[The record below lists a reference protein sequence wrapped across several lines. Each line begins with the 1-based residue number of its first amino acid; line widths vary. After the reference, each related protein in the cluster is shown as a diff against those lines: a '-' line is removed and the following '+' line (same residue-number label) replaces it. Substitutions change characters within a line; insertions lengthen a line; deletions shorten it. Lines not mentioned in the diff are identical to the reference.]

1 MMKAFF
7 QNNLDVVF
15 FVYGLAFVFMGLAI
29 FIQPRR
35 GSSFKIAKVL
45 KFLGGFGLIHGVNEW
60 LDMWVI
66 VKQGLKDIF
75 WLEILRFSI
84 LIVSYYFLFEFG
96 RRLLKISIKNT
107 RIASLF
113 KPWLGVSAVVLIL
126 LLGYYSKD
134 WQMASI
140 LSRYFLGFPASIL
153 TALSIF
159 IYFRNEIRPSLPGLR
174 WNFYFMGGAFLCYGL
189 LGGLVVPPAP
199 FFPASV
205 INTQA
210 FFEATGGIAV
220 QVVRAVCAVI
230 IAVYTVRI
238 LAMFNW
244 EAIKDLCKLETERF
258 TDRVTSSAEEMIMV
272 IDKNFR
278 IKWANAKL
286 KSVYGRDILEN
297 FCYKVTHRIN
307 EPCHPPNDTCPIDE
321 TIKTNKPATII
332 HTHFD
337 ASGKSV
343 YAEVS
348 VYPMLDATGMPTGD
362 YVHTSRDV
370 TERIKEQRELEE
382 AYVEL
387 KAIQEKLLAAEKMA
401 SLGKLSA
408 GIAHEINNPIGFV
421 VSNLNTLEK
430 YISNL
435 LTLLS
440 IYSEV
445 EVAVFKWPG
454 EEAAGLTQ
462 KIKDLKKTID
472 FDYLV
477 ADMPKLI
484 NETFEGSQR
493 VVRIIRDLKSFSRK
507 DEIEFTDAN
516 INELIESALNI
527 VWNEV
532 KYKADVVKEYG
543 ELPLVLCHPQQ
554 LTQAFMNVIVNAAQ
568 AIEKSG
574 TITIKTY
581 LKADKVYIEISDTGL
596 GMSEEVIKM
605 IFEPF
610 FTTKKV
616 GEGTGLGL
624 AIVYGII
631 QKHKGNVEVKS
642 KAGQGSTFIIILP
655 VKTEK
660 SLPNQNQ

>member
-1 MMKAFF
+1 MRAFF

-29 FIQPRR
+29 AIQPRR

-45 KFLGGFGLIHGVNEW
+45 KFLGAFGLIHGVNEW

-66 VKQGLKDIF
+66 VKQGLKGVLWF
-75 WLEILRFSI
+75 EALCFLI
-84 LIVSYYFLFEFG
+84 LIVSYFFLFEFG
-96 RRLLKISIKNT
+96 RRLFKISVKNS

-113 KPWLGVSAVVLIL
+113 KPWLGVSAAALIV

-134 WQMASI
+134 WHIASI

-153 TALSIF
+153 ASASIF
-159 IYFRNEIRPSLPGLR
+159 IYFKNEIRPSLPGLR
-174 WNFYFMGGAFLCYGL
+174 WNFYFMGGGFLCYGL
-189 LGGLVVPPAP
+189 LGGIVVPPAP

-205 INTQA
+205 INTQV

-220 QVVRAVCAVI
+220 QAVRAVCAII
-230 IAVYTVRI
+230 IAVYTTRI

-244 EAIKDLCKLETERF
+244 ETIKGLCKVETERF
-258 TDRVTSSAEEMIMV
+258 TDKVTSSVEEMIMV

-286 KSVYGRDILEN
+286 KSVYGRDILDN
-297 FCYKVTHRIN
+297 FCYNVTHRIN
-307 EPCHPPNDTCPIDE
+307 EPCHAPNDTCPIDE
-321 TIKTNKPATII
+321 TIRTNKPATIV

-337 ASGKSV
+337 STGKPV

-348 VYPMLDATGMPTGD
+348 VYPMLDEKGRPTGD

-435 LTLLS
+435 LGLLN
-440 IYSEV
+440 IYSEIEINV
-445 EVAVFKWPG
+445 LKGANEEVG
-454 EEAAGLTQ
+454 GLTG
-462 KIKDLKKTID
+462 KIRDLKKTID

-484 NETFEGSQR
+484 NETFEGAQR
-493 VVRIIRDLKSFSRK
+493 VVRIVRDLKSFSRK
-507 DEIEFTDAN
+507 DELEFTDAN

-543 ELPLVLCHPQQ
+543 ELPLVSCHPQQ
-554 LTQAFMNVIVNAAQ
+554 ITQAFMNIIVNAAQ

-642 KAGQGSTFIIILP
+642 TAGHGSTFLISLP
-655 VKTEK
+655 VKAEK
-660 SLPNQNQ
+660 SLPNKNG